1 MKKNIIAITFIS
13 LMSFSCEKNFEEFNT
28 NPLNAQLGSDEVTPR
43 IQLGPIT
50 EALKS
55 VGQVNNQIAPEYT
68 RQFSYNNSSYRV
80 SELVAFQWNNMWER
94 VYKINPTINNVL
106 QQTIESTSPVD
117 IVVGAIT
124 KISKVYLF
132 TGLSDLYGQ
141 IPYSEAGL
149 MDVQFPKYD
158 TQQFVYN
165 DGFVLIDEAIASLS
179 SQISADVQ
187 LPKDDRVYG
196 GDVSKWIRF
205 ANSLKLRLAMRLRDV
220 DNGTSASKTVEAI
233 QHSGGLISNHD
244 QSATIENFG
253 GAGPEHSIY
262 QMRNEPFRMAKFFVD
277 YLIGTN
283 DPRLPI
289 WADPAVNGGG
299 YVGVDNSLIDF
310 PNNDNFS
317 KLSANNIFQQDL
329 EDIILMYSESEFLKA
344 EAYLIGHGV
353 GKDLNV
359 ASDAYRAGIKAS
371 LEYWGVAESDVTT
384 FLAQDFA
391 TLRGSEDAMLKQI
404 AEQKWVSLFLA
415 GTELWSEVRRLD
427 YPIYPS
433 RAGVPGYFQGD
444 TNGRM
449 PTRMDYP
456 EDEASLNAE
465 NYDLANSNYPRV
477 IASKV
482 WWDVN

>member
-1 MKKNIIAITFIS
+1 
-13 LMSFSCEKNFEEFNT
+13 MSFSCEKNFEEFNT

-50 EALKS
+50 DALKS
-55 VGQVNNQIAPEYT
+55 VGQINNQITPEYT

-80 SELVAFQWNNMWER
+80 SELVASQWNNMWNR
-94 VYKINPTINNVL
+94 VYRINPTINNVL
-106 QQTIESTSPVD
+106 QQTQESTSPVD

-165 DGFVLIDEAIASLS
+165 DGFGLLDEAITSLS

-187 LPKDDRVYG
+187 LPTDDRVYG
-196 GDVSKWIRF
+196 GEVSKWIRF

-220 DNGTSASKTVEAI
+220 DNGTSASKTAEAI

-277 YLIGTN
+277 YL
-283 DPRLPI
+283 
-289 WADPAVNGGG
+289 
-299 YVGVDNSLIDF
+299 
-310 PNNDNFS
+310 
-317 KLSANNIFQQDL
+317 
-329 EDIILMYSESEFLKA
+329 
-344 EAYLIGHGV
+344 
-353 GKDLNV
+353 
-359 ASDAYRAGIKAS
+359 
-371 LEYWGVAESDVTT
+371 
-384 FLAQDFA
+384 
-391 TLRGSEDAMLKQI
+391 
-404 AEQKWVSLFLA
+404 
-415 GTELWSEVRRLD
+415 
-427 YPIYPS
+427 
-433 RAGVPGYFQGD
+433 
-444 TNGRM
+444 
-449 PTRMDYP
+449 
-456 EDEASLNAE
+456 
-465 NYDLANSNYPRV
+465 
-477 IASKV
+477 
-482 WWDVN
+482 